1 MLVEIPVLPEAPS
14 TDYHVPIAKVCKHE
28 VTETQGK
35 TKGDFFSRD
44 FCPLPSSLHGIV
56 RQPVNDFRAH

>member
-35 TKGDFFSRD
+35 TREIFFLETSVP
-44 FCPLPSSLHGIV
+44 CLLPCMELLD
-56 RQPVNDFRAH
+56 NL